1 MFVLGI
7 GEAGKNIASLV
18 PQISNL
24 KAVCVDTDSVVPK
37 KKTHEDYE
45 KCGGTVFKKLK
56 LPKDK
61 DVTVVLSGAGKISAI
76 TLSLLEKIK
85 DRNITVVFID
95 PDPFMLSKTQ
105 KMQNKVVFNILQQYA
120 RSGLFDSI
128 YIFSNKNVED
138 FVGTAAIS
146 NMYEKIN
153 STVANFIA
161 SLYWF
166 ENVDPIIGSI
176 HEPKDISRIR
186 TVSLCEVYDDK
197 EQVFYDLNNTT
208 ETSFYYSVSENFI
221 ESEENFLTKIKE
233 RVILYKEREIDCTFG
248 VWQNESDH
256 SFVYSIKYTHHI
268 QQEALD

>member
-1 MFVLGI
+1 
-7 GEAGKNIASLV
+7 
-18 PQISNL
+18 
-24 KAVCVDTDSVVPK
+24 
-37 KKTHEDYE
+37 
-45 KCGGTVFKKLK
+45 
-56 LPKDK
+56 
-61 DVTVVLSGAGKISAI
+61 
-76 TLSLLEKIK
+76 
-85 DRNITVVFID
+85 
-95 PDPFMLSKTQ
+95 
-105 KMQNKVVFNILQQYA
+105 MQNKVVFNILQQYA

-221 ESEENFLTKIKE
+221 ESDENFLTKIKE